1 MTADNWLALFCLK
14 REIFL
19 SCTVCHFFYVSVV
32 VLLFLRSAHQ
42 HDKCGV
48 VACSFFSDC
57 GEGESSKIYLRTKNI
72 YGSLGWCFF
81 FSSPSLSNID
91 KQPLNV
97 IFLQTAFYFRLFK
110 LSTQS
115 RQRVNLSIKPRI
127 YTAPF
132 GNTMKTLPTFYNCFF
147 HYNYFSITTQMLFH
161 FYLQFRRDEIF

>member
-1 MTADNWLALFCLK
+1 MTSA
-14 REIFL
+14 
-19 SCTVCHFFYVSVV
+19 
-32 VLLFLRSAHQ
+32 VLLPAPSFQIVGKVRALKYISGRKIFTAHWG
-42 HDKCGV
+42 GV
-48 VACSFFSDC
+48 
-57 GEGESSKIYLRTKNI
+57 
-72 YGSLGWCFF
+72 FF

-132 GNTMKTLPTFYNCFF
+132 GNTMKTLPTFYNFFFITTTFQLLPKCFF
-147 HYNYFSITTQMLFH
+147 TFTCNSEETRYFNLLFTTTSCNLM
-161 FYLQFRRDEIF
+161 

>member
-1 MTADNWLALFCLK
+1 MTSA
-14 REIFL
+14 
-19 SCTVCHFFYVSVV
+19 
-32 VLLFLRSAHQ
+32 VLLPAPSFQIVGKVRALKYISGRKIFTAHWG
-42 HDKCGV
+42 GV
-48 VACSFFSDC
+48 
-57 GEGESSKIYLRTKNI
+57 
-72 YGSLGWCFF
+72 FF